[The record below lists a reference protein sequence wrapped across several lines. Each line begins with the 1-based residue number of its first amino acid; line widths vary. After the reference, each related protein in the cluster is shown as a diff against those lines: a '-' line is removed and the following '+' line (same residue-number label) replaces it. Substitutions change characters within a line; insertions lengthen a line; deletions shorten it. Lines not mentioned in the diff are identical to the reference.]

1 MGLFDQILSATG
13 GLSDQQ
19 GESGSSPFGAILQ
32 LVNNP
37 QTGGIS
43 GILQSF
49 EAGGMGE
56 VVKSWVSTG
65 QNQSISAE
73 QIQSVLGS
81 EQIKNFAS
89 QLGIDPDQASA
100 RLAEYLPQV
109 IDKLTPNGTLPEGG
123 DLLAQ
128 GMNLLKGKF
137 FA

>member
-19 GESGSSPFGAILQ
+19 GEGGSSPLGAILQ

-49 EAGGMGE
+49 EAGGLGE

-65 QNQSISAE
+65 QNLPITAD
-73 QIQSVLGS
+73 QIQSVIGS
-81 EQIKNFAS
+81 EQIQNIANR
-89 QLGIDPDQASA
+89 LGVDPAQASA
-100 RLAEYLPQV
+100 QIAEYLPQV